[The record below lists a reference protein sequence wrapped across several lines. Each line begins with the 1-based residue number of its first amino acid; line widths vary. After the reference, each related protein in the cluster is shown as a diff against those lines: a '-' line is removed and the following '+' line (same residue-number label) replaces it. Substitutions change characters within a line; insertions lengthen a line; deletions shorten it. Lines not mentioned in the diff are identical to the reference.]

1 MKKTQKPE
9 VKASTATKAE
19 VLNPEVAQ
27 AINEENAAASVNEL
41 KAISKKEKKA
51 AKKAKLQAKAA
62 KAETA
67 PTIEVISAETHDIQV
82 TPTADGGAKVSIKEK
97 KNKKAKKASKEEA
110 ATIKEVAKQQKA
122 SLIEKVVA
130 NREVKYIYPEDVK
143 DTLSRKTWR
152 QKTRNKL
159 HQLELAVSRIK
170 DQNSKEY
177 KAALKE
183 YNDFKKEVLK
193 PEQVA

>member
-1 MKKTQKPE
+1 MKKNKNIEAQAS
-9 VKASTATKAE
+9 KAIETATANAE
-19 VLNPEVAQ
+19 VLNQEVAQ
-27 AINEENAAASVNEL
+27 ELTKENATEEP
-41 KAISKKEKKA
+41 KAEAPKKENKSKKSKKA
-51 AKKAKLQAKAA
+51 EAHQETETKAEGKKDKKKKKAN
-62 KAETA
+62 
-67 PTIEVISAETHDIQV
+67 
-82 TPTADGGAKVSIKEK
+82 KEK
-97 KNKKAKKASKEEA
+97 EA
-110 ATIKEVAKQQKA
+110 TVKEVAKQQKA
-122 SLIEKVVA
+122 ALVEKVIA
-130 NREVKYIYPEDVK
+130 NREVKYIYPEDVV

-177 KAALKE
+177 KKALKE

>member
-1 MKKTQKPE
+1 MKKNKNIEAQAS
-9 VKASTATKAE
+9 KAVETATANAE
-19 VLNPEVAQ
+19 VLNQEVAQ
-27 AINEENAAASVNEL
+27 ELTQENATE
-41 KAISKKEKKA
+41 EP
-51 AKKAKLQAKAA
+51 
-62 KAETA
+62 KAEA
-67 PTIEVISAETHDIQV
+67 P
-82 TPTADGGAKVSIKEK
+82 KKEK
-97 KNKKAKKASKEEA
+97 KNKKAKNQDATKGAEVKANGKKDKKKKKADKEA
-110 ATIKEVAKQQKA
+110 KATAKEVAKQQKA
-122 SLIEKVVA
+122 ALVEKVIA
-130 NREVKYIYPEDVK
+130 NREVKYIYPEDVT

-177 KAALKE
+177 KKALKE

>member
-1 MKKTQKPE
+1 MKKNKNIEAQAS
-9 VKASTATKAE
+9 KAIETTTANAE
-19 VLNPEVAQ
+19 VINQEVAQ
-27 AINEENAAASVNEL
+27 ELTKENATEEP
-41 KAISKKEKKA
+41 KAEAPKKEKKSKKS
-51 AKKAKLQAKAA
+51 KKAEAPQETET
-62 KAETA
+62 KAEGKKDKKKKKA
-67 PTIEVISAETHDIQV
+67 N
-82 TPTADGGAKVSIKEK
+82 KEK
-97 KNKKAKKASKEEA
+97 E

-122 SLIEKVVA
+122 ALVEKVIA
-130 NREVKYIYPEDVK
+130 NREVKYIYPEDVV

-177 KAALKE
+177 KKALKE

>member
-1 MKKTQKPE
+1 MKKNKNIEAQAS
-9 VKASTATKAE
+9 KAVETATANAE
-19 VLNPEVAQ
+19 VLNQEVAQ
-27 AINEENAAASVNEL
+27 ELTQENSTEEP
-41 KAISKKEKKA
+41 
-51 AKKAKLQAKAA
+51 
-62 KAETA
+62 KAE
-67 PTIEVISAETHDIQV
+67 DF
-82 TPTADGGAKVSIKEK
+82 KKEK
-97 KNKKAKKASKEEA
+97 KNKKAQKAEAPQAIETKAEGKKDKKKKKE
-110 ATIKEVAKQQKA
+110 ATVKEVAKQQKA
-122 SLIEKVVA
+122 ALVEKVIA
-130 NREVKYIYPEDVK
+130 NREVKYIYPEDVV

-177 KAALKE
+177 KKALKE

>member
-1 MKKTQKPE
+1 MKKNKNIE
-9 VKASTATKAE
+9 AKASKAIETATANAE
-19 VLNPEVAQ
+19 VLNQEVAQ
-27 AINEENAAASVNEL
+27 ELTKENATEEP
-41 KAISKKEKKA
+41 KAEAPKKEKK
-51 AKKAKLQAKAA
+51 
-62 KAETA
+62 
-67 PTIEVISAETHDIQV
+67 S
-82 TPTADGGAKVSIKEK
+82 
-97 KNKKAKKASKEEA
+97 KKAKKAEAPQAIETKAEGKKDKKKKKANKEKEA
-110 ATIKEVAKQQKA
+110 TVKEVAKQQKA
-122 SLIEKVVA
+122 ALVEKVIA
-130 NREVKYIYPEDVK
+130 NREVKYIYPEDVV

-177 KAALKE
+177 KKALKE

>member
-1 MKKTQKPE
+1 MKKNKNIEAQAS
-9 VKASTATKAE
+9 KAIETTTANAE
-19 VLNPEVAQ
+19 VINQEVAQ
-27 AINEENAAASVNEL
+27 ELTKENATEEP
-41 KAISKKEKKA
+41 KAEAPKKEKKSKKS
-51 AKKAKLQAKAA
+51 KKAEAPQAIET
-62 KAETA
+62 KAEGKKDKKKKKA
-67 PTIEVISAETHDIQV
+67 N
-82 TPTADGGAKVSIKEK
+82 KEK
-97 KNKKAKKASKEEA
+97 EA
-110 ATIKEVAKQQKA
+110 TVKEVAKQQKA
-122 SLIEKVVA
+122 ALVEKVIA
-130 NREVKYIYPEDVK
+130 NREVKYIYPEDVV

-177 KAALKE
+177 KKALKE

>member
-1 MKKTQKPE
+1 MKKNKNIEAQAS
-9 VKASTATKAE
+9 KAIETATANAE
-19 VLNPEVAQ
+19 VLNQEVAQ
-27 AINEENAAASVNEL
+27 ELTKENATEEP
-41 KAISKKEKKA
+41 KAEAPKKEKKSKKD
-51 AKKAKLQAKAA
+51 KKAKAPQETET
-62 KAETA
+62 KAEGKKDKKKKKA
-67 PTIEVISAETHDIQV
+67 N
-82 TPTADGGAKVSIKEK
+82 KEK
-97 KNKKAKKASKEEA
+97 EA
-110 ATIKEVAKQQKA
+110 TVKEVAKQQKA
-122 SLIEKVVA
+122 ALVEKVIA
-130 NREVKYIYPEDVK
+130 NREVKYIYPEDVV

-177 KAALKE
+177 KKALKE

>member
-1 MKKTQKPE
+1 MKKNKNIEAQAS
-9 VKASTATKAE
+9 KAIETTTANAE
-19 VLNPEVAQ
+19 VLNQEVAQ
-27 AINEENAAASVNEL
+27 ELTKENATEEP
-41 KAISKKEKKA
+41 KAEAPKKEKKSKKS
-51 AKKAKLQAKAA
+51 KKAEAHQETET
-62 KAETA
+62 KAEGKKA
-67 PTIEVISAETHDIQV
+67 N
-82 TPTADGGAKVSIKEK
+82 KEK
-97 KNKKAKKASKEEA
+97 EA
-110 ATIKEVAKQQKA
+110 TVKEVAKQQKA
-122 SLIEKVVA
+122 ALVEKVIA
-130 NREVKYIYPEDVK
+130 NREVKYIYPEDVV

-177 KAALKE
+177 KKALKE

>member
-1 MKKTQKPE
+1 MKKNKNIEAQAS
-9 VKASTATKAE
+9 KAIETTTANAE
-19 VLNPEVAQ
+19 VLNQEVAQ
-27 AINEENAAASVNEL
+27 ELTQENATEEP
-41 KAISKKEKKA
+41 KAEAPKKEKKSKKSKKS
-51 AKKAKLQAKAA
+51 KKAEAPQETET
-62 KAETA
+62 KAEGKKDKKKKKA
-67 PTIEVISAETHDIQV
+67 N
-82 TPTADGGAKVSIKEK
+82 KEK
-97 KNKKAKKASKEEA
+97 EA
-110 ATIKEVAKQQKA
+110 TVKEVAKQQKA
-122 SLIEKVVA
+122 ALVEKVIA
-130 NREVKYIYPEDVK
+130 NREVKYIYPENVV

-177 KAALKE
+177 KKALKE

>member
-1 MKKTQKPE
+1 MKKNKNIEAQAS
-9 VKASTATKAE
+9 KAVETAIANAE
-19 VLNPEVAQ
+19 VLNQEVAQ
-27 AINEENAAASVNEL
+27 ELIKENATEEP
-41 KAISKKEKKA
+41 KAEAPKKEN
-51 AKKAKLQAKAA
+51 
-62 KAETA
+62 
-67 PTIEVISAETHDIQV
+67 
-82 TPTADGGAKVSIKEK
+82 
-97 KNKKAKKASKEEA
+97 KNKKAKNLDATKGAEVKANGKKDKKKKKADKEA
-110 ATIKEVAKQQKA
+110 KATAKEVAKQQKA
-122 SLIEKVVA
+122 ALVEKVIA
-130 NREVKYIYPEDVK
+130 NREVKYIYPEDVT

-177 KAALKE
+177 KKALKE

>member
-1 MKKTQKPE
+1 MKKNKNIE
-9 VKASTATKAE
+9 AKASKAIETATTNAE
-19 VLNPEVAQ
+19 VLNKEVAQ
-27 AINEENAAASVNEL
+27 ELTKENATEEP
-41 KAISKKEKKA
+41 KAEAPKKEKK
-51 AKKAKLQAKAA
+51 
-62 KAETA
+62 
-67 PTIEVISAETHDIQV
+67 S
-82 TPTADGGAKVSIKEK
+82 
-97 KNKKAKKASKEEA
+97 KKAKKAEAPQETETKAEGNKDKKKKKANKEKEA
-110 ATIKEVAKQQKA
+110 TVKEVAKQQKA
-122 SLIEKVVA
+122 ALVEKVIA
-130 NREVKYIYPEDVK
+130 NREVKYIYPEDVV

-177 KAALKE
+177 KKALKE

>member
-1 MKKTQKPE
+1 MKKNKNIEAQAS
-9 VKASTATKAE
+9 KAVETATANAE
-19 VLNPEVAQ
+19 VINQEVAQ
-27 AINEENAAASVNEL
+27 ELIKENATEEPQAEAP
-41 KAISKKEKKA
+41 KKEN
-51 AKKAKLQAKAA
+51 
-62 KAETA
+62 
-67 PTIEVISAETHDIQV
+67 
-82 TPTADGGAKVSIKEK
+82 
-97 KNKKAKKASKEEA
+97 KNKKAKNQDATKGAEVKAKGKKDKKKKKADKEA
-110 ATIKEVAKQQKA
+110 KATAKEVAKQQKA
-122 SLIEKVVA
+122 ALVEKVIA
-130 NREVKYIYPEDVK
+130 NREVKYIYPEDVT

-177 KAALKE
+177 KKALKE

>member
-1 MKKTQKPE
+1 MKKNKNIEAQAS
-9 VKASTATKAE
+9 KAIETATTNAE
-19 VLNPEVAQ
+19 VINQEVAQ
-27 AINEENAAASVNEL
+27 ELTKENATEEP
-41 KAISKKEKKA
+41 KAEAPKKEKK
-51 AKKAKLQAKAA
+51 
-62 KAETA
+62 
-67 PTIEVISAETHDIQV
+67 S
-82 TPTADGGAKVSIKEK
+82 
-97 KNKKAKKASKEEA
+97 KKAKKAEAPQETETKAEGKKDKKKKKANKEKEA
-110 ATIKEVAKQQKA
+110 TVKEVAKQQKVA
-122 SLIEKVVA
+122 LVEKVIA
-130 NREVKYIYPEDVK
+130 NREVKYIYPEDVV

-177 KAALKE
+177 KKALKE

>member
-1 MKKTQKPE
+1 MKKNKNIEAQAS
-9 VKASTATKAE
+9 KAIETATANAE
-19 VLNPEVAQ
+19 VLNQEVAQ
-27 AINEENAAASVNEL
+27 ELTKENATEES
-41 KAISKKEKKA
+41 KAEAPKKEKKSKKD
-51 AKKAKLQAKAA
+51 KKAKAPQETET
-62 KAETA
+62 KAEGKKDKKKKKA
-67 PTIEVISAETHDIQV
+67 N
-82 TPTADGGAKVSIKEK
+82 KEK
-97 KNKKAKKASKEEA
+97 EA
-110 ATIKEVAKQQKA
+110 TVKEVAKQQKA
-122 SLIEKVVA
+122 ALVEKVIA
-130 NREVKYIYPEDVK
+130 NREVKYIYPEDVV

-177 KAALKE
+177 KKALKE

>member
-1 MKKTQKPE
+1 MKKNKNIEAQAS
-9 VKASTATKAE
+9 KAIETATANAE
-19 VLNPEVAQ
+19 VINQEVAQ
-27 AINEENAAASVNEL
+27 ELTKENATEEP
-41 KAISKKEKKA
+41 KAEATKKEKKSKKS
-51 AKKAKLQAKAA
+51 KKAEAPQETET
-62 KAETA
+62 KAEGKKDKKKKKA
-67 PTIEVISAETHDIQV
+67 N
-82 TPTADGGAKVSIKEK
+82 KEK
-97 KNKKAKKASKEEA
+97 EA
-110 ATIKEVAKQQKA
+110 TVKEVAKQQKA
-122 SLIEKVVA
+122 ALVERVIA
-130 NREVKYIYPEDVK
+130 NREVKYIYPENVV

-177 KAALKE
+177 KKALKE